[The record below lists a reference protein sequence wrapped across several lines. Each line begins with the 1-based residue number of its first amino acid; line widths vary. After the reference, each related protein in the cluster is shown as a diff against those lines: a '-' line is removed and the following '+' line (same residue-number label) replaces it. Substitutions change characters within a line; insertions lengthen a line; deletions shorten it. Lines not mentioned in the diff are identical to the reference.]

1 MEKEKSSII
10 SAAIIAVGIICLG
23 LFLKAGIDNF
33 VNRDRKVTV
42 KGLAEMEVPA
52 DKVTWP
58 IVTKET
64 GNDLQLLYST
74 IKTKQDAIIRFLK
87 TNGIAESDIMVNA
100 PRVNDRDANDYSSER
115 STERYNVTSV
125 ITVSTADVDKVSA
138 LIVRQGE
145 LLREGIAIVDSYD
158 SSVNYELTSFK
169 EIKPK
174 MMDEAIENA
183 KKTAVQFA
191 EQSGLKLGK
200 IDTADQGYFSIDD
213 RDSNTPQIKKLR
225 VVTTINYS
233 LK

>member
-225 VVTTINYS
+225 VVTTITYS